1 MKLERYLQATPRQ
14 IERRLRQVDLA
25 WQFERAL
32 RANALPVA
40 IAGTLL
46 GALLDRRFLALPAL
60 VAGWLLLRR
69 LRPSRT
75 LAEER
80 EALRLLY
87 GARAAG
93 L

>member
-1 MKLERYLQATPRQ
+1 MRFERYLQATPRE
-14 IERRLRQVDLA
+14 IERRLRRVDLA
-25 WQFERAL
+25 WQFERAVQK
-32 RANALPVA
+32 NALPVA
-40 IAGTLL
+40 IGGALL
-46 GALLDRRFLALPAL
+46 SLLDRRFLALPLL
-60 VAGWLLLRR
+60 VGGWMLLRR
-69 LRPSRT
+69 LRPSWT

>member
-1 MKLERYLQATPRQ
+1 MDFDRYLSATPGE
-14 IERRLRQVDLA
+14 IERRLRRVDLA

-32 RANALPVA
+32 THNAAP
-40 IAGTLL
+40 IALVGAVL
-46 GALLDRRFLALPAL
+46 GALIDRRFLALPAL
-60 VAGWLLLRR
+60 MGAWLVAKR
-69 LRPSRT
+69 LRPDWT

-87 GARAAG
+87 SARAAG

>member
-1 MKLERYLQATPRQ
+1 MRLERYLQATPRQ

-32 RANALPVA
+32 RRNALPVA
-40 IAGTLL
+40 IGGALL

-60 VAGWLLLRR
+60 LGGWLLLQR
-69 LRPSRT
+69 LRPAWT

-80 EALRLLY
+80 EALRLLHS
-87 GARAAG
+87 ARAAG

>member
-60 VAGWLLLRR
+60 VGGWLLLRR
-69 LRPSRT
+69 LRPSWT

-87 GARAAG
+87 SARAAG

>member
-1 MKLERYLQATPRQ
+1 MRLERYLQATPRQ
-14 IERRLRQVDLA
+14 IERRLRRVDLA
-25 WQFERAL
+25 WQFERVL
-32 RANALPVA
+32 HANALPVA

-60 VAGWLLLRR
+60 VGGWLLLRR
-69 LRPSRT
+69 LRPSWT

>member
-1 MKLERYLQATPRQ
+1 MRLERYLQATPLQ
-14 IERRLRQVDLA
+14 IERRLRKVDLA

-46 GALLDRRFLALPAL
+46 GALLDRRFLAVPAL
-60 VAGWLLLRR
+60 AGGWLLLRR
-69 LRPSRT
+69 LRPDWT

-87 GARAAG
+87 SAR

>member
-14 IERRLRQVDLA
+14 IERRLRRVDLA

-32 RANALPVA
+32 HANAVPVA

-60 VAGWLLLRR
+60 VGGWLLMRR
-69 LRPSRT
+69 LRPSWT

-87 GARAAG
+87 GARVAG